1 MMALRKWM
9 ATGTVL
15 WMVLLYCSGMAA
27 AADSPRIVINIA
39 ARTLSLFAGER
50 LVKEYPIAVG
60 QPSSPS
66 PLGEYRVIE
75 KIVDPWWYP
84 TTPGMSPVPSG
95 PENPLG
101 YRWIGF
107 ADTYGIHGTN
117 APWSIG
123 TAASKGCIRMH
134 ETDVEELFP
143 QIAVG
148 TPVSIIY
155 ETIRITRDVRGNVY
169 ASVHPD
175 IYGYNTGTADRFREQ
190 LAGAGAGDLLTDPE
204 IEELLRGAGEKP
216 QSIGKLVEVRLNSS
230 PVTAKGVVYKDTVY
244 IPAAPIAQATGALLV
259 VNNGGGTLEWQGK
272 TVPLM
277 RRPAG
282 LYVGLWAL
290 QEILGM
296 ECAFDE
302 NTNTA
307 FVEFVRVFF
316 NGKLLPGGT
325 QVIEGNLALPLPALL
340 EAAGLKLETN
350 ADKGSC
356 RIGGRE
362 IPVLMYEGVPYLP
375 VNRIQDELDMFV
387 HYDRQAR
394 ILQLTYIPFIAGGP

>member
-169 ASVHPD
+169 ASVHP
-175 IYGYNTGTADRFREQ
+175 
-190 LAGAGAGDLLTDPE
+190 
-204 IEELLRGAGEKP
+204 
-216 QSIGKLVEVRLNSS
+216 
-230 PVTAKGVVYKDTVY
+230 
-244 IPAAPIAQATGALLV
+244 
-259 VNNGGGTLEWQGK
+259 
-272 TVPLM
+272 
-277 RRPAG
+277 
-282 LYVGLWAL
+282 
-290 QEILGM
+290 
-296 ECAFDE
+296 
-302 NTNTA
+302 
-307 FVEFVRVFF
+307 
-316 NGKLLPGGT
+316 
-325 QVIEGNLALPLPALL
+325 
-340 EAAGLKLETN
+340 
-350 ADKGSC
+350 
-356 RIGGRE
+356 
-362 IPVLMYEGVPYLP
+362 
-375 VNRIQDELDMFV
+375 
-387 HYDRQAR
+387 
-394 ILQLTYIPFIAGGP
+394 